1 MKEILKRFNKK
12 KYKYLYKT
20 TNLINNKVYIGIHC
34 TDNLNDKYIGN
45 GVKINFTANNK
56 KKLTAF
62 KSALLKYGVKN
73 FKLEILNFY
82 DTYEE
87 CLEQEKLL
95 VNEQW
100 VLDRGNYNTTVGGVL
115 HHVMYG
121 SDNHMTKSVG
131 CYRLDGTFYKTYECY
146 SDAAVELKLNV
157 KNISSSVRKNF
168 STGGYV
174 FVHNEDNIYA
184 SKITPLNKER
194 GLGRRKKIQILNLQT
209 EEIHYLLSTKL
220 LQEFIGIPKG
230 TYDYHIKRKH
240 KEFIYKDK
248 WKIFVL

>member
-1 MKEILKRFNKK
+1 MKEILERFNKK
-12 KYKYLYKT
+12 KYKYLYRT
-20 TNLINNKVYIGIHC
+20 TNIANGKTYIGVHC
-34 TDNLNDKYIGN
+34 TDNLGDKYIGN
-45 GVKINFTANNK
+45 GVKANFTTANK

-62 KSALLKYGVKN
+62 KSALLKYGVLN
-73 FKLEILNFY
+73 FKLEILAFY

-100 VLDRGNYNTTVGGVL
+100 VADNNNYNTTKGGVL

-131 CYRLDGTFYKTYECY
+131 CYRLDGTLYKMYECY
-146 SDAAVELKLNV
+146 SDAATELQLNV

-168 STGGYV
+168 STGGYI
-174 FVHNEDNIYA
+174 FIHNENNIYA
-184 SKITPLNKER
+184 NEITPLNKKR
-194 GLGRRKKIQILNLQT
+194 GLGKRKKIQVMNLRT
-209 EEIHYLLSTKL
+209 EEMYDLLSTKS

-230 TYDYHIKRKH
+230 TYDYHIKKKH
-240 KEFIYKDK
+240 KEFVYKDK
-248 WKIFVL
+248 WKVFVL